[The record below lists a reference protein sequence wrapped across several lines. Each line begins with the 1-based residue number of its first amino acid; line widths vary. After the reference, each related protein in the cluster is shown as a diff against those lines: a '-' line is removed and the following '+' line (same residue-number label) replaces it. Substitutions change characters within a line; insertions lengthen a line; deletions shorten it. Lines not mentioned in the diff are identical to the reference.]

1 MPSGRGLRAREE
13 TQATFLFPTGG
24 RAASFRR
31 VKKLLAL
38 FFLLRLAAL
47 LGGAAAFLFFSLAP
61 QKNPV
66 IFPASHFATHSP
78 DSPPARLPESPESLE
93 IPVLSGVAETAESL
107 SEPSATET
115 EADVPAPPEAP
126 LPAPPEADTPPAEAP
141 GAEPQADAAQ
151 NELLET
157 VSAEARLVTRR
168 LAEENASLQREN
180 DLLRRRLRTI
190 SESLASAQ
198 AALDTREAERAPAE
212 DTLSRRAG
220 EAVDCWLVDVNPD
233 LETAIL
239 SQGARSGVRYGLPL
253 VVTRDRRKVAS
264 LRVVDVREN
273 VSGAVVVETASGDYP
288 RKGDRAQVMRTS
300 PRQD

>member
-1 MPSGRGLRAREE
+1 M
-13 TQATFLFPTGG
+13 ATFRFPCGG
-24 RAASFRR
+24 RPASFRR
-31 VKKLLAL
+31 VKKLLGL
-38 FFLLRLAAL
+38 FFLLLLAAL

-78 DSPPARLPESPESLE
+78 DSPPARLPESPESPK
-93 IPVLSGVAETAESL
+93 IPVLSGVAETAETL

-115 EADVPAPPEAP
+115 EADVPAPPPEAP
-126 LPAPPEADTPPAEAP
+126 PAAPPEADLPPAEAP
-141 GAEPQADAAQ
+141 GAGLPADAAQ

-198 AALDTREAERAPAE
+198 AALDTRQAERAPAE
-212 DTLSRRAG
+212 DTFSRRAG

>member
-1 MPSGRGLRAREE
+1 MRLTVRAIPS
-13 TQATFLFPTGG
+13 
-24 RAASFRR
+24 SFRR
-31 VKKLLAL
+31 VKKILGLFALLL
-38 FFLLRLAAL
+38 LAAL
-47 LGGAAAFLFFSLAP
+47 LGGAAAFFFFSLAP
-61 QKNPV
+61 RRNPV

-78 DSPPARLPESPESLE
+78 DSPPARLPESPKSLE
-93 IPVLSGVAETAESL
+93 ISVLSGVAETAETL

-115 EADVPAPPEAP
+115 EADSPAPPEALP
-126 LPAPPEADTPPAEAP
+126 PAPPEADTPPAEAP

-157 VSAEARLVTRR
+157 VSAEARVVTRR

-180 DLLRRRLRTI
+180 ELLRRRLRTI
-190 SESLASAQ
+190 SEALASAQ
-198 AALDTREAERAPAE
+198 AALDTRQAERAPAE
-212 DTLSRRAG
+212 DAVSRRAG
-220 EAVDCWLVDVNPD
+220 EALDCWLVDVNPD
-233 LETAIL
+233 LETVIL

-264 LRVVDVREN
+264 LRVVDVRET